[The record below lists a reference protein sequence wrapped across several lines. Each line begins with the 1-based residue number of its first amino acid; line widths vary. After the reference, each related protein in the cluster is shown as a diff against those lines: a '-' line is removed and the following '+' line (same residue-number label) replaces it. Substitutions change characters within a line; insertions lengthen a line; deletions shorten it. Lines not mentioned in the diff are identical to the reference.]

1 MFKIL
6 ILFCLVLTVKLLT
19 SHRRMAKFKRF
30 YENLM
35 DKQGKETFLDKPLI
49 KRLTQEIFDVNVFSW
64 TRLAIK
70 VI

>member
-35 DKQGKETFLDKPLI
+35 DKQGKETFLDKAII
-49 KRLTQEIFDVNVFSW
+49 KKLTQEMFVNVLSPGTFS
-64 TRLAIK
+64 LN
-70 VI
+70 